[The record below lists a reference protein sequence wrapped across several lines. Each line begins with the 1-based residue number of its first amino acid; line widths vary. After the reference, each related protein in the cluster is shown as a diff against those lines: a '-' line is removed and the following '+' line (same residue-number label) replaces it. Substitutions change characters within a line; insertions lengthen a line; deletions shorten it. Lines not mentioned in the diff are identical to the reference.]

1 MKAGADPHVA
11 HQSSRCLP
19 GVCCNSEDE
28 AYAKA
33 YFRRAVVSACLGEY
47 EAAQDDLAVCAELE
61 PSTAEECERE
71 LRRMQQQ
78 QAAAEAKQRDTLKG
92 FFNR

>member
-1 MKAGADPHVA
+1 
-11 HQSSRCLP
+11 
-19 GVCCNSEDE
+19 
-28 AYAKA
+28 
-33 YFRRAVVSACLGEY
+33 VSACLGEY
-47 EAAQDDLAVCAELE
+47 EAAQDDMAVCAELE